1 MEGEGEEEIKGIKAR
16 VTIRPVVA
24 LATITST
31 KHVAYYYK
39 KSSHASRLF
48 ILSQLRIRLDASLSV
63 EARNIYARALEIFT

>member
-39 KSSHASRLF
+39 NAHMLLHYLF
-48 ILSQLRIRLDASLSV
+48 YPNLKLD
-63 EARNIYARALEIFT
+63 